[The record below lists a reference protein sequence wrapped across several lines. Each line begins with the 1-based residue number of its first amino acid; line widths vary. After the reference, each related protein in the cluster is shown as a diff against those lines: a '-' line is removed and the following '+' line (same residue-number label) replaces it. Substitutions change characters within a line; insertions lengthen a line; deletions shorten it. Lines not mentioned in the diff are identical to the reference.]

1 MNPPP
6 TSHRELSRRRAVHLV
21 ARREFVTRI
30 RGKVFV
36 IGTVVAVGLVGL
48 YVLLQLVVIDHINT
62 TTTYHVGF
70 SGQAQSLAQPFVAA
84 APSLGFKVRVS
95 DVADQAQGTA
105 LVRKGTLDLLV
116 SGAATSPQVV
126 VKTQLDTPV
135 AAALN
140 SVVRQAALASELSGA
155 GLSPSAVEAEANR
168 ASIRLDTLEPARAG
182 ALEEPIV
189 GFVMAFALYLFI
201 SIYGSVIGQGIV
213 AEKSSRVVEIL
224 LSTVRPGQLLVG
236 KVIGIGLVGLL
247 QLGVIALFA
256 LLFTVPTHVLTL
268 PGAAVGVLLAGIM
281 WFVLGFVLY
290 ALMIAATSSLVSRVE
305 EVSSAMLPVTMLLV
319 IAWVLAYLVAIPA
332 ISAATGTAVPPGL
345 ATFTAVV
352 SLVPPFT
359 PVLMS
364 IRMAAGGVPLW
375 EVLLSVALV
384 LASIAGVAWV
394 GARVYA
400 NSVLR
405 FGARI
410 RLVDALRRAR

>member
-1 MNPPP
+1 
-6 TSHRELSRRRAVHLV
+6 
-21 ARREFVTRI
+21 
-30 RGKVFV
+30 
-36 IGTVVAVGLVGL
+36 
-48 YVLLQLVVIDHINT
+48 
-62 TTTYHVGF
+62 
-70 SGQAQSLAQPFVAA
+70 
-84 APSLGFKVRVS
+84 
-95 DVADQAQGTA
+95 
-105 LVRKGTLDLLV
+105 
-116 SGAATSPQVV
+116 
-126 VKTQLDTPV
+126 
-135 AAALN
+135 
-140 SVVRQAALASELSGA
+140 
-155 GLSPSAVEAEANR
+155 
-168 ASIRLDTLEPARAG
+168 
-182 ALEEPIV
+182 
-189 GFVMAFALYLFI
+189 
-201 SIYGSVIGQGIV
+201 
-213 AEKSSRVVEIL
+213 
-224 LSTVRPGQLLVG
+224 
-236 KVIGIGLVGLL
+236 
-247 QLGVIALFA
+247 
-256 LLFTVPTHVLTL
+256 
-268 PGAAVGVLLAGIM
+268 
-281 WFVLGFVLY
+281 
-290 ALMIAATSSLVSRVE
+290 MIAATSSLVSRVE